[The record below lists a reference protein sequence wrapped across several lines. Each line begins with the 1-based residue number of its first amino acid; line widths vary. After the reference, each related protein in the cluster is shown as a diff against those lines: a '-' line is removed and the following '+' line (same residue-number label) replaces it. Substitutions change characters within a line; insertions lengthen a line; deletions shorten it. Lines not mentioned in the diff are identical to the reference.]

1 MDEMPFIIN
10 EGETLNKLNLNLIKI
25 EFNKNKYNLKLEF
38 ENDTV
43 TFELLDTDKMPY
55 ANYIKTLNF
64 NEIKTLNKLFE
75 NLKTYNDYYEYLKK
89 LSKDKKI
96 NIIKNKY
103 KISIILFIDILGKQ
117 QEVNIDLIPEK
128 KDFELRMNKK
138 DKEITNL
145 ISKFESEIKI
155 KNTENEDLKNRIK
168 ECSKENDE
176 LKNKIKE
183 CLKENEYSKEINK
196 YFNIKFESI
205 NRKNDYLIIAIRIM
219 LILIF
224 MFI

>member
-1 MDEMPFIIN
+1 MDEMPFIEN
-10 EGETLNKLNLNLIKI
+10 EGETFNKLNLNLIKI

-55 ANYIKTLNF
+55 ANYIKTLNI

-75 NLKTYNDYYEYLKK
+75 NLKTYNDFYEYLKK

-96 NIIKNKY
+96 NIIKNKD

-128 KDFELRMNKK
+128 K
-138 DKEITNL
+138 
-145 ISKFESEIKI
+145 
-155 KNTENEDLKNRIK
+155 
-168 ECSKENDE
+168 
-176 LKNKIKE
+176 
-183 CLKENEYSKEINK
+183 
-196 YFNIKFESI
+196 
-205 NRKNDYLIIAIRIM
+205 
-219 LILIF
+219 ILN
-224 MFI
+224 

>member
-1 MDEMPFIIN
+1 MDEMPFIEN
-10 EGETLNKLNLNLIKI
+10 EVETLNKLNLNLIKK

-55 ANYIKTLNF
+55 DNYIKTLNF

-75 NLKTYNDYYEYLKK
+75 NLKTYNDFYEYLKK

-96 NIIKNKY
+96 NIIKNKD

-128 KDFELRMNKK
+128 RF
-138 DKEITNL
+138 
-145 ISKFESEIKI
+145 
-155 KNTENEDLKNRIK
+155 
-168 ECSKENDE
+168 
-176 LKNKIKE
+176 
-183 CLKENEYSKEINK
+183 
-196 YFNIKFESI
+196 
-205 NRKNDYLIIAIRIM
+205 
-219 LILIF
+219 
-224 MFI
+224 